1 MKAMLAPH
9 RYPWRPPRRPSLL
22 RCAWI
27 MNLEIIFL
35 SYESHASHALHALL
49 GFGAVLLMLLYDLYA
64 FLRESFLR
72 QEQNEPVRDG
82 VGGQDN
88 QADGPLP
95 TETMKASSCCVL
107 GVFGVLGLGCLG
119 LRVATYICK
128 LRLGVLKDQGVDD
141 GMYSRYWF

>member
-1 MKAMLAPH
+1 
-9 RYPWRPPRRPSLL
+9 
-22 RCAWI
+22 

-107 GVFGVLGLGCLG
+107 GVFGVLG
-119 LRVATYICK
+119 
-128 LRLGVLKDQGVDD
+128 
-141 GMYSRYWF
+141 S